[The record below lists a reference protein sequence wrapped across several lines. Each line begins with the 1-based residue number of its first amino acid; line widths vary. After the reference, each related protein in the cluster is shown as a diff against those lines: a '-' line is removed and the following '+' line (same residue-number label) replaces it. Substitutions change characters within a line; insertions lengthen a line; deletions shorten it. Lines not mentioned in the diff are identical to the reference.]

1 MRLQTLLKRDPKIKH
16 HPLQETLEQRIFF
29 PHNPEATKVHII
41 HPGLTFNPQPKLE
54 LRTF

>member
-1 MRLQTLLKRDPKIKH
+1 MRLQKLLKRDPKIKH
-16 HPLQETLEQRIFF
+16 THSKKLWSKGFF

-54 LRTF
+54 LRTV